1 MSSFSGQGFLFQKYF
16 WRKESILK
24 ARFSPIGKMF
34 NWLSLGPSLAWQ
46 TSCLIA
52 TGSSRFQ
59 ACNLCRELRC
69 SVMRKEEVI
78 PPQPIVATYQNNLR
92 LGNDWRVSVLIR
104 LQVDLQCPV
113 GYKFTI
119 FKHLAGRV
127 TSLIYTQLH
136 LLPWIISP
144 ASRVKWG
151 MMGGSVL
158 GWDVIDQ
165 KCGSFTKSLQPSD
178 STRSSVEILEVHE
191 YRAWKYEHISQ
202 TKQ

>member
-1 MSSFSGQGFLFQKYF
+1 
-16 WRKESILK
+16 
-24 ARFSPIGKMF
+24 
-34 NWLSLGPSLAWQ
+34 
-46 TSCLIA
+46 
-52 TGSSRFQ
+52 
-59 ACNLCRELRC
+59 
-69 SVMRKEEVI
+69 MRKEEVI

-119 FKHLAGRV
+119 FKHLVGRV

-144 ASRVKWG
+144 ATRVKWG

-158 GWDVIDQ
+158 G
-165 KCGSFTKSLQPSD
+165 
-178 STRSSVEILEVHE
+178 
-191 YRAWKYEHISQ
+191 
-202 TKQ
+202 

>member
-1 MSSFSGQGFLFQKYF
+1 MSSFSGQGFLFQNYF
-16 WRKESILK
+16 WRKESILQ

-34 NWLSLGPSLAWQ
+34 NWLSIPCLANILPHCHGIEQ
-46 TSCLIA
+46 IPGVQFVSRAEMQCDEER
-52 TGSSRFQ
+52 GSHS
-59 ACNLCRELRC
+59 
-69 SVMRKEEVI
+69 
-78 PPQPIVATYQNNLR
+78 PQPSVATYQNNLR